1 MGKMFGLKMRGRQL
15 RHHKLPLL
23 PVSSVIMMPLQLPAQ
38 VLTLQKPGDHPTAI
52 EKGMDK

>member
-1 MGKMFGLKMRGRQL
+1 MGKVFGLKMRGRQL

-23 PVSSVIMMPLQLPAQ
+23 PVPAAVMKPLQLPAP
-38 VLTLQKPGDHPTAI
+38 TPQKPGDHPTAI